1 MAGRKPF
8 SCIVLLSLT
17 FLLTSCATTRLIDTW
32 KDDQFKGPAF
42 KKIMVVSLM
51 KRPDTRQRVEDE
63 FAGQLNAM
71 GVNPV
76 TCYSCIPDLKN
87 LTREEVVRA
96 VGKTNVEGV
105 LIVELRKAETRVE
118 SVRTESPTMGEF
130 VGFDSYMLTATSRSY
145 DSAMIKRDE
154 VVTMSTRLFDARTG
168 KLVWYSNTET
178 VDPGKAEREIVSFT
192 KTILKALQKE
202 KLI

>member
-8 SCIVLLSLT
+8 SFALLLT
-17 FLLTSCATTRLIDTW
+17 LMFFLTSCASTKLIDTW

-51 KRPDTRQRVEDE
+51 PRPDTRQRIEDE
-63 FAGQLNAM
+63 FAGQLNAR

-87 LTREEVVRA
+87 LTREEVVKA
-96 VGKTNVEGV
+96 AGKTGVEGV
-105 LIVELRKAETRVE
+105 LVVELRRSDTRTE
-118 SVRTESPTMGEF
+118 SVRNESPTIGDYA
-130 VGFDSYMLTATSRSY
+130 GIDSYRLTAAPRSY
-145 DSAMIKRDE
+145 ETPMFKRDE
-154 VVTMSTRLFDARTG
+154 VVTMSTRLFDTRTG
-168 KLVWYSNTET
+168 KLVWYMNTET
-178 VDPGKAEREIVSFT
+178 VDPGKAERESTSFT
-192 KTILKALQKE
+192 KIILDALQKE

>member
-8 SCIVLLSLT
+8 SCIVLLALM
-17 FLLTSCATTRLIDTW
+17 FLLISCASTKLIDTW

-51 KRPDTRQRVEDE
+51 KNPDTRQRVEDE
-63 FAGQLNAM
+63 FAGQLNAR

-76 TCYSCIPDLKN
+76 TCYSCIPDPKN
-87 LTREEVVRA
+87 LTREEVVTA
-96 VGKTNVEGV
+96 VGKTGVEGV
-105 LIVELRKAETRVE
+105 LVLELRRSDTRVE
-118 SVRTESPTMGEF
+118 SVRTEGPTIGDSI
-130 VGFDSYMLTATSRSY
+130 GLDSYMLSATSRSD
-145 DSAMIKRDE
+145 DSSMFKRDE

-168 KLVWYSNTET
+168 KLVWFTTTET
-178 VDPGKAEREIVSFT
+178 VDTGKAVREIASFT
-192 KTILKALQKE
+192 KVILNALQKE